1 MALKKYQIAKVY
13 LENVYSINVNVR
25 SWEFSYFQAIIISCR
40 IKKILKTVMNQNE
53 SGQHYFSS
61 FQLV

>member
-40 IKKILKTVMNQNE
+40 IKKILNTVMNQTE

-61 FQLV
+61 F